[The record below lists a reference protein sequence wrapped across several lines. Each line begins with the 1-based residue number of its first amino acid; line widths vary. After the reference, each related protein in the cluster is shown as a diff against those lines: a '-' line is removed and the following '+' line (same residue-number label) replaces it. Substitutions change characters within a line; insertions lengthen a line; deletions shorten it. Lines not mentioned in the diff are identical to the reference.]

1 MVKTQSVPAYREVVF
16 QDTSTGTLFL
26 TRSTAAS
33 DRTIRWED
41 GREYPLVKI
50 EISSASHPVF
60 TGNARPRE
68 TQGRI
73 DAFLRRWGR
82 MP

>member
-1 MVKTQSVPAYREVVF
+1 MKPITQNYREVVF

-33 DRTIRWED
+33 ERTIRWED
-41 GREYPLVKI
+41 GNEYPLVKI

-60 TGNARPRE
+60 TGKERPRE
-68 TQGRI
+68 AQGRI
-73 DAFLRRWGR
+73 EAFLKRWGR